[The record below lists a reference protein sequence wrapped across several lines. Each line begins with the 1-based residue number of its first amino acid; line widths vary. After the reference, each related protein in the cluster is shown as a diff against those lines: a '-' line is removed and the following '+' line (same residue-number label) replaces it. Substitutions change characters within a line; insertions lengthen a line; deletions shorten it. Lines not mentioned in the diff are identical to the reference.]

1 MKNAR
6 YDEFQLAT
14 RHKIA
19 FQSFILVL
27 VIIGLNGYVK
37 AGYGIWASPLLEA
50 FILVWIPG
58 MYFAVMSIAK
68 NAYFSKKDYPVL
80 VVVVLGLGAT
90 LGVFSTV
97 LFIFSAEYPLIENG
111 QLSDRIMGLLI
122 TIISGGMG
130 VALIVRRVVDRR
142 MDEIG
147 E

>member
-27 VIIGLNGYVK
+27 ILIGVNGYVK
-37 AGYGIWASPLLEA
+37 AGYGIWASPFLES
-50 FILVWIPG
+50 FILVWIPS
-58 MYFAVMSIAK
+58 MYFAVMSIVK
-68 NAYFSKKDYPVL
+68 NAYFSKNDYPVL
-80 VVVVLGLGAT
+80 VAVVLGLAAT
-90 LGVFSTV
+90 MGFFSTV
-97 LFIFSAEYPLIENG
+97 PFIFSEEFPFIENG

-122 TIISGGMG
+122 AIISVGMG
-130 VALIVRRVVDRR
+130 VALIVRRALNRR
-142 MDEIG
+142 MDRGG